1 MKETD
6 WNFASSQVPHFMNV
20 VIFFKVFLD
29 NKMSIFEEYG
39 AFKSRNFY
47 IGQNS
52 VRRYWYLGQLCQG
65 FTLSSPA
72 GIDFPPPRWSVRT
85 ILYTAGSKNVRSCGL
100 VPRPGPPCLKDIEIR
115 KSRPRDYKTFFML
128 NSAEHEICPANKSQ
142 LTNNGKSF
150 LVKHS

>member
-1 MKETD
+1 
-6 WNFASSQVPHFMNV
+6 
-20 VIFFKVFLD
+20 
-29 NKMSIFEEYG
+29 MSIFEEYG

-100 VPRPGPPCLKDIEIR
+100 VPRPGPPCLKHIEIR
-115 KSRPRDYKTFFML
+115 KSRPRDYKTFLCSTQLSMKFVLLINL
-128 NSAEHEICPANKSQ
+128 NLLTMANRFLLNIAKHESFSANKYE
-142 LTNNGKSF
+142 NANYCWHF
-150 LVKHS
+150 HIY